1 MLSSSFRTLYLEWFA
16 RLSAQ
21 DFDEGDVAAILDAAE
36 AELAGLQ
43 ARYRGG
49 GITEA
54 GLAYGREQIRD
65 LLERVIRQHA
75 VTATTKR
82 QIRHLIT
89 GSFERRLL
97 SCPGRYTQDWFS
109 YHEAHW
115 SGHFGHLAGR
125 SGLNA
130 IEIGSFEGRSACWI
144 VQHLLTGENSRLIC
158 VEPFEQYEDQERNF
172 DHNIRVA
179 GCTDKIVKLRGRSQQ
194 VLPYLAGESF
204 DFVYVDGSHLV
215 LDVLQDAAMCWP
227 LIRPGG
233 TLVFDDYE
241 HPLFP
246 DSLGM
251 SAGPAIDAFLSMLSG
266 RYELIF
272 ADWQVALRKG
282 GPDRMKVIEQDPALA
297 AAGSR
302 LTCVVGCRGTGNN
315 RAVSTAMASS
325 FLNTAGKVGR
335 MAISERIEAGQR
347 ERRVLARVCRP
358 RGGWS
363 RPSGNGSGRWPR
375 PAPRGSRSVPWPRRP
390 GCHPPGCT
398 SSWPMP
404 PWTRWPRRLASCGQ
418 RAGPPPKILIAGR
431 TPNWTAG
438 TTSPTGYPMR

>member
-1 MLSSSFRTLYLEWFA
+1 MNTADEHRPPLRDSAKSSSRADQIRQRVAVLSSSFRTLYLEWFA

-43 ARYRGG
+43 VRYRGG

-97 SCPGRYTQDWFS
+97 SSPGRYTQDWFS

-194 VLPYLAGESF
+194 VLPFLAGESF

-215 LDVLQDAAMCWP
+215 LDVLQDAAMCWR

-246 DSLGM
+246 DSFGM

-282 GPDRMKVIEQDPALA
+282 G
-297 AAGSR
+297 
-302 LTCVVGCRGTGNN
+302 
-315 RAVSTAMASS
+315 RA
-325 FLNTAGKVGR
+325 
-335 MAISERIEAGQR
+335 E
-347 ERRVLARVCRP
+347 
-358 RGGWS
+358 
-363 RPSGNGSGRWPR
+363 
-375 PAPRGSRSVPWPRRP
+375 
-390 GCHPPGCT
+390 
-398 SSWPMP
+398 
-404 PWTRWPRRLASCGQ
+404 
-418 RAGPPPKILIAGR
+418 
-431 TPNWTAG
+431 
-438 TTSPTGYPMR
+438 